1 MHDINQLVELAVR
14 RVDLLSKSVDAKI
27 IKTFE
32 NKENIMLLAKE
43 RNYKCFC

>member
-32 NKENIMLLAKE
+32 KRKHHAIGEG

>member
-1 MHDINQLVELAVR
+1 MLDINQLVDLAVS

-32 NKENIMLLAKE
+32 NKENMLLLAKR